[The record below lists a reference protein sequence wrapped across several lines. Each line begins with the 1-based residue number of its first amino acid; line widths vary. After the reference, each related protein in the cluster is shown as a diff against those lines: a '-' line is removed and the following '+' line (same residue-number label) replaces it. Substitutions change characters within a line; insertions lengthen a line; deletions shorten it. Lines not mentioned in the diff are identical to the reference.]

1 MPECVFFCAKIQST
15 ENSESIQLHIGWS
28 ENTTPMKGS

>member
-1 MPECVFFCAKIQST
+1 MPECVFFCAKMQST
-15 ENSESIQLHIGWS
+15 ENPESIRLHIGWS